1 MLSSE
6 SGGKKSSAFSHLP
19 SFGTG
24 LKIFEFSLSGCSLSH
39 LDRAHEDD
47 ADKEEE
53 EEEDTTNTKT
63 YRAGVDQ
70 ASQLHVLRVCT
81 FCTAV
86 VVQTGHAVPQLLLQ
100 MVLLSRDL
108 QRRDGSGARAEDKTG
123 LILAFASSGFAVR
136 VRPFVVVF
144 LVIHLYMYNALSFV
158 VSLSFFFNAFAERK
172 ETQKPCGTPRRCAR
186 KFCRVF

>member
-1 MLSSE
+1 MN
-6 SGGKKSSAFSHLP
+6 FP
-19 SFGTG
+19 SRAA
-24 LKIFEFSLSGCSLSH
+24 LSH
-39 LDRAHEDD
+39 LDRAREDD

-70 ASQLHVLRVCT
+70 PSQLHVLRVYCT

-136 VRPFVVVF
+136 VRPFVVF

-158 VSLSFFFNAFAERK
+158 VSLVLF
-172 ETQKPCGTPRRCAR
+172 
-186 KFCRVF
+186 